1 MKKIL
6 LFSLLAGHVLF
17 AASQNFDKLA
27 ARQLISKHADQIGLS
42 KTDISNAII
51 SDAYYNETSGTRLVY
66 LQQGYLNLP
75 VYNRIRVLAFK
86 DDKIVSHTGDFLPNL
101 EKMIARKTAVPSIS
115 AAKAIKQAFKES
127 KIESP
132 ASIPIVLA
140 GPDSKMNFGI
150 LKGVNEDVIATLMW
164 LPVQNETKVR
174 LVWQV
179 QVVPAQQADWWMLYI
194 DAHTGKYLYKDN
206 LTVHEGPQNNFIFP
220 VSQETNLLQTE
231 PVQFFKVIHN
241 GAPHQTQSYFS
252 PSLVGTVNYNVVPY
266 PAESPIHPGGTPA
279 IRTNPWA
286 NAPGNAT
293 SLGWHNDGANDY
305 TITRGNNVWA
315 TEDRAGTNGSTIIT
329 PTGLPATSTTTPD
342 PLNFNFTPNFSGALP
357 VQATNQQFGIT
368 NLFYWNNI
376 VHDITYQYGFT
387 EPAGNF
393 QANNQG
399 RGGAGNDYVIA
410 IAQSS
415 VSTNN
420 ANFATPSD
428 GGRGR
433 MRMYLFDQIPT
444 LTVNTP
450 IAIGGRYRAIESNFS
465 TANKLK
471 NVGPVT
477 APVIYY
483 EDGGNHEACSDPVN
497 ILTGKIV
504 IINRGNCPFVDKVKR
519 AQLAGAVAVIM
530 VNNVPNELITMGG
543 DDNTITIPAVSIT
556 QGDGAILIGQVFN
569 NLNITL
575 AGSFDG
581 DLDAG
586 VMSHEYTH
594 GISNRLTGGPAAS
607 SCLSNVESGGEGW
620 SDYVGLML
628 TTDWSTAQLTDGTK
642 RRPVGTYVF
651 GGFGLRNYDY
661 STDFNINR
669 LTYDSMGNANI
680 GVEVHNIGEIWCS
693 ALWEMTWG
701 IIQQTGSINPN
712 LYNASGTG
720 GNSIALKLVIEGMKL
735 QPCNPGFISARDGIL
750 KADTLLYNGANS
762 CAIWSAFAK
771 RGMGYGASQGSS
783 NSGTD
788 QTPSYALPPA
798 PSITVQPAPV
808 SACAGNSALFYVTTT
823 GVGASYNWQ
832 VSTDGGNTWNSV
844 NPAVNNDSLTLNNI
858 TVAMNNYQYRVVV
871 SGGCGSGGSFNSN
884 SATLSVSSATI
895 SVSTQPLDV
904 STCAG
909 SSASFTVA
917 ATGSGITYNWQVS
930 TDGGNTWNS
939 LSPAV
944 TSATLLLSNVTL
956 AMNNYKYRAVITA
969 SSSCPG
975 GSSINSS
982 VATLTVTTGSVSIT
996 TQPASTAVCAGSNVN
1011 FTIMAT
1017 GTNLT
1022 YNWQVSTDGGST
1034 WNNLSPA
1041 VTTATLT
1048 LSNVTA
1054 GMNNNQYRVNVN
1066 GTGGCAG
1073 GINSNAVTLTINAS
1087 TAITAQPTAAP
1098 VCTGG
1103 NVDLCVVA
1111 SGNNLTYQWQL
1122 GTAGCSGSFA
1132 DITGATNACYQIT
1145 NATVGMNNLAY
1156 RVLVT
1161 GACAPVVTSNC
1172 VTLTVNSAPVLNTNP
1187 VNSIVCAG
1195 ANTSFTAAATGTN
1208 LSYNWQVS
1216 TDGGSTWN
1224 NLSPA
1229 VTTATLTLNAVT
1241 VSMNNNRYRVQV
1253 TGDGTCTTPV
1263 VSTAASLTVNALPA
1277 ITAQVT
1283 GAGVCAGTNVS
1294 FSCTATGSG
1303 LSYQWQSSAAGCAGP
1318 WTNITGATN
1327 ASLAVNNVSLAM
1339 DGTAYRVIVSGTCAP
1354 AVTSSC
1360 GLLTVISAAT
1370 ISTQPTDV
1378 SVCAGSPATFTV
1390 SANGTGISYQWQMS
1404 TDAGATYTDIAGATA
1419 STYSITSATAALNNT
1434 KYRVKV
1440 TNCGPGVFSDAA
1452 TLSVTDIPVVT
1463 ITNVAVNNMPGIVS
1477 VLTATVT
1484 PTGNYIYTWYKNNE
1498 VVPNQMNST
1507 LPLAASDGGMYKVN
1521 AAHAIVGCA
1530 STSGDLQVATL
1541 PDIVLIITPS
1551 PNGGVFNVIYN
1562 NPAAP
1567 TGKFELNI
1575 FDGKGSK
1582 VYHKLYDVT
1591 VPYQNMHVEL
1601 KNVSHGIYGIELADL
1616 KGVRIAT
1623 GKVLIVK

>member
-6 LFSLLAGHVLF
+6 LFSILVGNVLF
-17 AASQNFDKLA
+17 AASQNFDKVA

-42 KTDISNAII
+42 KTDISNGII

-86 DDKIVSHTGDFLPNL
+86 DDKIVSNTGEFLPNL
-101 EKMIARKTAVPSIS
+101 EKMITHKTAVPSIS
-115 AAKAIKQAFKES
+115 PAKAIKQAFKES
-127 KIESP
+127 KIETP
-132 ASIPIVLA
+132 ATIPIVLA

-150 LKGVNEDVIATLMW
+150 LKGVNEDVTASLMW
-164 LPVQNETKVR
+164 LPLQNENKVR
-174 LVWQV
+174 LVWSV
-179 QVVPAQQADWWMLYI
+179 QVVPVQSADWWMVYI
-194 DAHTGKYLYKDN
+194 DAQTGKYLYKDN
-206 LTVHEGPQNNFIFP
+206 LTVHEGPQNNFLFP
-220 VSQETNLLQTE
+220 ISPETNISQNE
-231 PVQFFKVIHN
+231 PVQYFKVIDN
-241 GAPHQTQSYFS
+241 LNTNKAQSYFS
-252 PSLVGTVNYNVVPY
+252 PNLVGTVNYNVIPY

-279 IRTNPWA
+279 IRTNPWT

-293 SLGWHNDGANDY
+293 SLGWHNDGANDF

-357 VQATNQQFGIT
+357 VQAINQQFGIT

-433 MRMYLFDQIPT
+433 MRMYLFDQFPT

-450 IAIGGRYRAIESNFS
+450 ISIGGRYRAVESNFS
-465 TANKLK
+465 TANKLR
-471 NVGPVT
+471 NVGPIT

-483 EDGGNHEACSDPVN
+483 EDGGNHEACTDPSNV
-497 ILTGKIV
+497 LTGKIV

-519 AQLAGAVAVIM
+519 AQLAGAVGVIM

-556 QGDGAILIGQVFN
+556 LGDGAILIGQVFN

-607 SCLSNVESGGEGW
+607 SCLSNAESGGEGW

-628 TTDWSTAQLTDGTK
+628 TTDWSAALLTDGTK
-642 RRPVGTYVF
+642 RRSVGTYVF

-661 STDFNINR
+661 STDFNINK

-680 GVEVHNIGEIWCS
+680 GTEIHNIGEIWCT
-693 ALWEMTWG
+693 ALWEMTWS

-720 GNSIALKLVIEGMKL
+720 GNSIAMKLVIEGMKL

-750 KADTLLYNGANS
+750 KADTLLYNGAYS

-771 RGMGYGASQGSS
+771 RGMGYGALQGSS
-783 NSGTD
+783 NSATD
-788 QTPSYALPPA
+788 QTASYALPPA
-798 PSITVQPAPV
+798 PAITVQPAPV
-808 SACAGNSALFYVTTT
+808 SGCAGNNALFFVTTS

-858 TVAMNNYQYRVVV
+858 TVAMNNYQYRVVI
-871 SGGCGSGGSFNSN
+871 SGGCGSGGSVNSN
-884 SATLSVSSATI
+884 SATLTVTSATI
-895 SVSTQPLDV
+895 TINTQPTDV
-904 STCAG
+904 STCVG

-930 TDGGNTWNS
+930 TDGGATWNS

-944 TSATLLLSNVTL
+944 TSATLALSNVTL

-975 GSSINSS
+975 GSSINSN
-982 VATLTVTTGSVSIT
+982 VVTLTVTTGSVSIT
-996 TQPASTAVCAGSNVN
+996 TQPAPAAVCAGNNAS
-1011 FTIMAT
+1011 FSITASGT
-1017 GTNLT
+1017 GLT
-1022 YNWQVSTDGGST
+1022 YNWQVSTDGGTT

-1041 VTTATLT
+1041 VTTALLT

-1054 GMNNNQYRVNVN
+1054 GMNNNQYRVTVN

-1073 GINSNAVTLTINAS
+1073 GINSNAVTLTINAA
-1087 TAITAQPTAAP
+1087 TAIATQPVSAS

-1103 NVDLCVVA
+1103 NADLCVTA
-1111 SGNNLTYQWQL
+1111 TGNNLSYQWQV
-1122 GTAGCSGSFA
+1122 GTAGCSGSFT
-1132 DITGATNACYQIT
+1132 DIPGASNACYQIT
-1145 NATVGMNNLAY
+1145 NATGAMNNLAY
-1156 RVLVT
+1156 RVNVT

-1172 VTLTVNSAPVLNTNP
+1172 VVLTVNSAPVINTNP
-1187 VNSIVCAG
+1187 ANSNVCAG
-1195 ANTSFTAAATGTN
+1195 ANTSFTSAATGTN

-1216 TDGGSTWN
+1216 TDAGVTWN

-1229 VTTATLTLNAVT
+1229 VTTATLNLNAVT
-1241 VSMNNNRYRVQV
+1241 NNMNNNRYRVQV

-1263 VSTAASLTVNALPA
+1263 LSTVAILTVNALPT
-1277 ITAQVT
+1277 ITTQVT
-1283 GAGVCAGTNVS
+1283 GANVCSGTNVP
-1294 FSCTATGSG
+1294 FNCVATGTG
-1303 LSYQWQSSAAGCAGP
+1303 LTYQWQSSTTGCSGP
-1318 WTNITGATN
+1318 WTDITGATN
-1327 ASLAVNNVSLAM
+1327 ANYTVNNVSLAM
-1339 DGTAYRVIVSGTCAP
+1339 NGYAYRVIVSGTCSP
-1354 AVTSSC
+1354 AVTSDC
-1360 GLLTVISAAT
+1360 GLLTVIAPAT
-1370 ISTQPTDV
+1370 ISIQPSDE
-1378 SVCAGSPATFTV
+1378 SVCVGSPANFTAT
-1390 SANGTGISYQWQMS
+1390 ANGTGIIYQWQMS
-1404 TDAGATYTDIAGATA
+1404 SDGGTTFTDIAGATA
-1419 STYSITSATAALNNT
+1419 ATYSITSATAAMNNY
-1434 KYRVKV
+1434 KYKVKV
-1440 TNCGPGVFSDAA
+1440 TNCGPGIFSDVAS
-1452 TLSVTDIPVVT
+1452 LSVTEIPVVT
-1463 ITNVAVNNMPGIVS
+1463 LTNVAVANIPGIVS
-1477 VLTATVT
+1477 VLTANVT
-1484 PTGNYIYTWYKNNE
+1484 PAGNYIYTWYKNNE
-1498 VVPNQMNST
+1498 VVPNQMNNT
-1507 LPLAASDGGMYKVN
+1507 LQLAASDGGMYKVN

-1530 STSGDLQVATL
+1530 STSSELQVATL
-1541 PDIVLIITPS
+1541 PDVVLIISPS

-1567 TGKFELNI
+1567 LGKFELRI
-1575 FDGKGSK
+1575 FDAKGSK
-1582 VYHKLYDVT
+1582 VYHKLYNVT
-1591 VPYQNMHVEL
+1591 VPYQNMQVEL
-1601 KNVSHGIYGIELADL
+1601 KNVSHGIYGIELADHN
-1616 KGVRIAT
+1616 GVRIAT